1 LGAAQFALPGA
12 VERLRSTRDPV
23 DVELDSDRAPDP
35 IVLAATDPAQPYGA
49 ALAWPT
55 TAGRPARSANAL
67 VALRQGSPLVW
78 FDRRSHH
85 LVTFP
90 EARTDASWANA
101 LVGLVTSGR
110 ERSVEVRKVDG
121 GPVGDDVAEI
131 LRSVGFV
138 DGYRGLVVRS

>member
-1 LGAAQFALPGA
+1 
-12 VERLRSTRDPV
+12 VV
-23 DVELDSDRAPDP
+23 
-35 IVLAATDPAQPYGA
+35 
-49 ALAWPT
+49 
-55 TAGRPARSANAL
+55 
-67 VALRQGSPLVW
+67 LRQGAPLVW

-90 EARTDASWANA
+90 DARTDTSWANA